1 MFELCTERYYKVC
14 VGFQITLELEYLL
27 TSVIQVKLSAD
38 NIEFD
43 DEIILD
49 NSREFAMN
57 YEIFK
62 QRRQDGGL
70 GKTAKF
76 WIIYLDLMKYQHMA
90 LTAVQQNELEIIIYG

>member
-1 MFELCTERYYKVC
+1 
-14 VGFQITLELEYLL
+14 
-27 TSVIQVKLSAD
+27 
-38 NIEFD
+38 
-43 DEIILD
+43 
-49 NSREFAMN
+49 MN

-62 QRRQDGGL
+62 QRRQDEGL